1 MNRSSAM
8 TAFGELVHIPPAG
21 SVHIL
26 VAGFACVDF
35 STLNNKR
42 KRLVVNLEELPP
54 EQLLEVLGGES
65 SVTLTAILRYARQC
79 RPPILI
85 LENILGASWNQIIKL
100 FEQIDYSAGVVRLD
114 TKYFYLP
121 QTRQRGY
128 LICISNKQAEGIGGM
143 RKPTAEAAVQDWAK
157 IVRNLMRTASS
168 PVDDFLFHD
177 NHPDL
182 VRSLQKIALESGTQW
197 ETDFAKDWSVC
208 WGRYQRFR
216 ESRCLG
222 GATPYTYWTSGKVKP
237 PEHANAVWI
246 QKQPNRVKDTFDCL
260 YLLSAQNSRRNYD
273 ASFKSRFPDA
283 SQNVDRSLDMAKPG
297 IVGCITPNNVIFH
310 MGKGRPP
317 VGLELLRLQ
326 GMNSDHL
333 LIGREAQRQL
343 RDLAGNA
350 MSTTVVGSAIISAL
364 IAAFGAFDPR
374 TWGKRQEVA
383 KRSWIGDE
391 FSIDAHS
398 DLFATY
404 PLNFGP
410 LETVLSKV
418 HFCQLATLSVRQ
430 CFCEGLWNQSLA
442 PISRCRECEHTACS
456 ECGGN
461 PVHTYTQIQNETRYN
476 ARVFTSTAFK
486 YLPTRLRLR
495 NFEHLQFLVF
505 NAING
510 MIIKE
515 KLAVLTSRFK
525 MALENET
532 KERLI
537 IERKEKRV
545 KKATSAP
552 GVLSKGKKQPVQAG
566 SNHNLLVPGNTEH
579 DPSSNNITTDTHPEI
594 ILQLHPDAN
603 EGSDDDSGQPEPS
616 QRDANNVLKSFAE
629 GNLGDRVGPQHSA
642 IANSIINISFEDE
655 DLLMSAPERSHVWTI
670 TYESRNL
677 KLKLVLK
684 NNSAEWLLYVKAP
697 NNLAAGS
704 KIRSILAQP
713 VASMT
718 PNICQNNSSI
728 WNGKW
733 RAHIYDTREYMVRIQ
748 AQGKLIPSWKAQ
760 LGLKRHL
767 SDKIYDQLSI
777 FSISNGRDSVDKA
790 ILDHISGTYQL
801 LPRCGTATRSLH
813 RQATALEPASEPL
826 YLFLNSM
833 PNQRSDLDEFIIAK
847 DHERIADSENHRYTA
862 RITAL
867 IDEQTGIPSA
877 DEAETNDIP
886 AALVSGLSQN
896 DQSLVWQYLTNGDK
910 TILSFKPDLAI
921 LISKSSPSC
930 RLWRPSRK
938 PFQLAKIA
946 IDYRTE
952 TFGGSL
958 EAVEYTKDLC
968 TMAVAPEA
976 LDRPS
981 SIHHDGNSYT
991 SSGRKTINCRASENL
1006 LLKYSMPWHSRNPN
1020 GHTSHEPCFI
1030 TELNQS
1036 SMQLNIE
1043 WLTSRINLQSELR
1056 MWNPVATGLR
1066 DFQCGICSPPLP
1078 AYVNRQTP
1086 TGGLL
1091 PMEDPEAVLRY
1102 LDLWKRKPRPFIISM
1117 RRRGQGIEWQ
1127 DLCITVNIQSLIHRL
1142 LAGLP
1147 ILIHR
1152 DYVAQ
1157 EVSWRM
1163 RTNVMLDKYDANSLN
1178 SLRVHDCTRETPLH
1192 FAFGSSKLSLR
1203 GDQARVFRWMKGR
1216 DTVEADPFREVVVE
1230 ESVSTHLRWSI
1241 EAQSTRTAV
1250 VRGGLCADHVGFGKT
1265 VVALAVIRDHITQA
1279 KLEAEMRINS
1289 QPQTHIPVHATLILV
1304 PGALA
1309 FQWADEINRFWNECK
1324 WILVRSMDDLYKYSV
1339 HDIQDADV
1347 VIASTDLLQRDRN
1360 PDYINRI
1367 AEIAGMA
1374 DPAPFTSPRQY
1385 TEWVKSASSHVSSFV
1400 QDFQNQDLSYA
1411 QCIRNLQDRSFQN
1424 LLDTRQYLEQSKR
1437 FRGRKFVAIQR
1448 ARILRSRKSF
1458 RGTAT
1463 SRGQGRMLG
1472 EIMGFRE
1479 QRSQMFSTSKVRY
1492 HPRKRRRL
1500 TSTHH
1505 VYNTDSEVPASSDES
1520 ADELTSGST
1529 VHRSDIYGNILMSTR
1544 KRTHDQLGDAGH
1556 QNFANSSRRVARK
1569 DLFGPVLSMFHFHRK
1584 ILDEISYLN
1593 AYKESALKAIPS
1605 NITWLLS
1612 GTARLRDPMDVK
1624 RIATMVGV
1632 HIGPDDDSLG
1642 HYTTDSRRAVD
1653 THRSEPEKIEASK
1666 IIHTAAWHKRRL
1678 ITSQAFLDRFART
1691 NLVELPVTSQIRV
1704 KEIVYASRLP
1714 ALHAILYHESR
1725 VLLLSQNF
1733 KDNLTFIGQGRHDRS
1748 MRLHFVLHNTTTIE
1762 EALTKAS
1769 FHISRAEGY
1778 SLMQHRC
1785 HELPDLD
1792 YAQVLEARADDVL
1805 RITRAVIRRV
1815 DEFVDWL
1822 TNDIDCSDLDKKDAN
1837 FLLDVVKRAMW
1848 LIRTKLF
1855 RGLQDADAFDQFHR
1869 IFAGSRLFKIN
1880 YGGMT
1885 AKEARRRLDKL
1896 GRFIDSMVS
1905 SVRALRFLKNAH
1917 RLQEMAWNEDDGYF
1931 VDDVGHTAHLS
1942 NAHLNGLCGHLIC
1955 QRCMHEIG
1963 NSGCPVTGCG
1973 AGSGP
1978 ELMIHAEDLGESC
1991 RQTTTSSNKIQTI
2004 INIVKALRKDA
2015 QALVF
2020 CQWHDINEILIHHL
2034 DRAGINAKYIREGE
2048 GSTADKVAGFKSLSY
2063 GHANWTKVLVLNPT
2077 SATAAGHNL
2086 QNVNAIIFLTP
2097 LSGSSI
2103 DDYKASYAQA
2113 IGRAAR
2119 YGQKN
2124 IVAVYHLLLS
2134 RTVEIN
2140 IHESRRNTKLYEKDG
2155 KLVECDTEELPP
2167 NARQLAVNGY
2177 VPQMPE

>member
-8 TAFGELVHIPPAG
+8 TAFGELAHIPPAG

-35 STLNNKR
+35 SMLNNKR

-54 EQLLEVLGGES
+54 ERLLEMLGGES

-85 LENILGASWNQIIKL
+85 LENILGASWNQIVKL

-128 LICISNKQAEGIGGM
+128 LICISNKPAEGIGGM
-143 RKPTAEAAVQDWAK
+143 RKPIAEAAVQNWAG

-177 NHPDL
+177 DHPDL
-182 VRSLQKIALESGTQW
+182 VQSLQKIALESGTQW

-216 ESRCLG
+216 ESRRLG

-260 YLLSAQNSRRNYD
+260 YLLSAQNSKRNYD

-333 LIGREAQRQL
+333 LVGREAQRQL

-350 MSTTVVGSAIISAL
+350 MSTTVVGSAIIAAL
-364 IAAFGAFDPR
+364 IAAFGAVDPR
-374 TWGKRQEVA
+374 TWGKRQELP
-383 KRSWIGDE
+383 KRPWIGDE
-391 FSIDAHS
+391 FSVDS
-398 DLFATY
+398 YSELFATHS
-404 PLNFGP
+404 LSFGP
-410 LETVLSKV
+410 LETLLSKI
-418 HFCQLATLSVRQ
+418 HFCQLATLSVRH

-442 PISRCRECEHTACS
+442 PTSRCCECEHTACS

-461 PVHTYTQIQNETRYN
+461 PVHTYVQMRDKTRYS
-476 ARVFTSTAFK
+476 ARIFINTAFRI
-486 YLPTRLRLR
+486 LPTRLRLR
-495 NFEHLQFLVF
+495 NFEHLQLLVL
-505 NAING
+505 NTING

-515 KLAVLTSRFK
+515 KLAVLTSRFET
-525 MALENET
+525 ALENET
-532 KERLI
+532 KERLTR
-537 IERKEKRV
+537 ERKEKRV
-545 KKATSAP
+545 KKATSDQD
-552 GVLSKGKKQPVQAG
+552 VSSRGKKQFGQSG
-566 SNHNLLVPGNTEH
+566 SNHILLASGNTEQYLASTNATS
-579 DPSSNNITTDTHPEI
+579 DIHPEI
-594 ILQLHPDAN
+594 VLQLHPGVN
-603 EGSDDDSGQPEPS
+603 EKSSDDLEQPEPL
-616 QRDANNVLKSFAE
+616 QRDADNVLKSFAE
-629 GNLGDRVGPQHSA
+629 GNLGDRVGPQNSA
-642 IANSIINISFEDE
+642 IANSIISIPFEDE
-655 DLLMSAPERSHVWTI
+655 NLVMSVPERSHTWTI
-670 TYESRNL
+670 VYKSRNL

-684 NNSAEWLLYVKAP
+684 DNRAEWLLYVKP
-697 NNLAAGS
+697 PKNLAAGS

-718 PNICQNNSSI
+718 PNICQDNSSI

-733 RAHIYDTREYMVRIQ
+733 RAHIYDTREYTTRIQ

-767 SDKIYDQLSI
+767 SDKVYNQLSI
-777 FSISNGRDSVDKA
+777 FPISNGRDSVDNA
-790 ILDHISGTYQL
+790 ILEHIGGPYQL

-813 RQATALEPASEPL
+813 RQITAVDSAPEPL

-847 DHERIADSENHRYTA
+847 DHERVANGENHRYVA
-862 RITAL
+862 RITNL
-867 IDEQTGIPSA
+867 VDDKTDIPSA
-877 DEAETNDIP
+877 EDIGTSGIP
-886 AALVSGLSQN
+886 AALVNGLSQD
-896 DQSLVWQYLTNGDK
+896 DQHLVWQYLTIADK
-910 TILSFKPDLAI
+910 TIRQFKPDLSM
-921 LISKSSPSC
+921 LVSKSSPSC
-930 RLWRPSRK
+930 RHWRPSRK
-938 PFQLAKIA
+938 PFQLAKIV
-946 IDYRTE
+946 IDYRME
-952 TFGGSL
+952 TFSGSL
-958 EAVEYTKDLC
+958 ETIKHTNDLC
-968 TMAVAPEA
+968 TMAIVPEA
-976 LDRPS
+976 LNGSS
-981 SIHHDGNSYT
+981 SIHHDDNSQT
-991 SSGRKTINCRASENL
+991 SSGNKTINCRTNESL
-1006 LLKYSMPWHSRNPN
+1006 LLKYSIPWYGRNPN
-1020 GHTSHEPCFI
+1020 GHTSREPCFI

-1036 SMQLNIE
+1036 NMQLSIE

-1056 MWNPVATGLR
+1056 MWNPAATESR
-1066 DFQCGICSPPLP
+1066 DFQCDVCSPPLP
-1078 AYVNRQTP
+1078 AYVHRQAP

-1102 LDLWKRKPRPFIISM
+1102 LDLWKRKPRPFTISM
-1117 RRRGQGIEWQ
+1117 RRHDQGNECQ
-1127 DLCITVNIQSLIHRL
+1127 DICITVNIRCLIHRL

-1157 EVSWRM
+1157 EVSWRIC
-1163 RTNVMLDKYDANSLN
+1163 TNVTLDRYDANSLN

-1192 FAFGSSKLSLR
+1192 YAFGNSEFALR

-1216 DTVEADPFREVVVE
+1216 DTTNADPFREVVVE
-1230 ESVSTHLRWSI
+1230 ESVSTHFRWSI
-1241 EAQSTRTAV
+1241 EAQSARTAV

-1265 VVALAVIRDHITQA
+1265 VVALAVIRDHINQA
-1279 KLEAEMRINS
+1279 RHEAEMRINS
-1289 QPQTHIPVHATLILV
+1289 QPQTHIPVRATLILV

-1324 WILVRSMDDLYKYSV
+1324 WISVRSMDDLYKYSV
-1339 HDIQDADV
+1339 HDIQDVDV

-1367 AEIAGMA
+1367 AEIAGIA

-1400 QDFQNQDLSYA
+1400 QDFENQDLSYA
-1411 QCIRNLQDRSFQN
+1411 QCIRNLQDRSFEN
-1424 LLDTRQYLEQSKR
+1424 LLATRHYLEQSKR
-1437 FRGRKFVAIQR
+1437 FTGRKFIAIQR
-1448 ARILRSRKSF
+1448 ARILRSRKTF
-1458 RGTAT
+1458 RGTLT
-1463 SRGQGRMLG
+1463 SRGQSRMLG

-1479 QRSQMFSTSKVRY
+1479 QRSQMFSTPKVHY

-1500 TSTHH
+1500 TGIHG
-1505 VYNTDSEVPASSDES
+1505 VYNIDSGTSVSGDES
-1520 ADELTSGST
+1520 ADECTSNPTFNGS
-1529 VHRSDIYGNILMSTR
+1529 DAYEILPISTR
-1544 KRTHDQLGDAGH
+1544 KRSYDQYDDTGY
-1556 QNFANSSRRVARK
+1556 QNFANSSPRVARK

-1624 RIATMVGV
+1624 RIASMVGV
-1632 HIGPDDDSLG
+1632 YIGPDDDSVG
-1642 HYTTDSRRAVD
+1642 HYTTDSRKAVD
-1653 THRSEPEKIEASK
+1653 IHRSEPEKIEASK
-1666 IIHTAAWHKRRL
+1666 TIHTAAWHKRRL

-1704 KEIVYASRLP
+1704 KEIVYVSRLP

-1725 VLLLSQNF
+1725 VLLLSQSF
-1733 KDNLTFIGQGRHDRS
+1733 KDNLTFMGQGRHDRS
-1748 MRLHFVLHNTTTIE
+1748 MRLHFVLHNTTTLE
-1762 EALTKAS
+1762 EALTRAS

-1785 HELPDLD
+1785 HELLDLN
-1792 YAQVLEARADDVL
+1792 YAQVLEARVNDVL

-1815 DEFVDWL
+1815 DEFVNWL

-1837 FLLDVVKRAMW
+1837 FLLDVVKRAIW
-1848 LIRTKLF
+1848 LIKTKLF
-1855 RGLQDADAFDQFHR
+1855 RGLQDADALDQFHR
-1869 IFAGSRLFKIN
+1869 IFARSRLFKIN

-1896 GRFIDSMVS
+1896 GRLIDSMVS
-1905 SVRALRFLKNAH
+1905 SVRALRFLKNAY

-1931 VDDVGHTAHLS
+1931 VDDIGHTAPLS
-1942 NAHLNGLCGHLIC
+1942 NARLNGLCGHLIC

-1963 NSGCPVTGCG
+1963 NSACPVTGCG

-1991 RQTTTSSNKIQTI
+1991 PQTTMSSNKIQTI
-2004 INIVKALRKDA
+2004 INIVKALRRNA
-2015 QALVF
+2015 QALIF

-2103 DDYKASYAQA
+2103 DDYRASYAQA

-2119 YGQKN
+2119 YGQRN

-2134 RTVEIN
+2134 RTIEIN
-2140 IHESRRNTKLYEKDG
+2140 IHESRRNTRLFEKDG
-2155 KLVECDTEELPP
+2155 KLVEGSTEDLLPG
-2167 NARQLAVNGY
+2167 ARQLAVDGY
-2177 VPQMPE
+2177 TPQMPE